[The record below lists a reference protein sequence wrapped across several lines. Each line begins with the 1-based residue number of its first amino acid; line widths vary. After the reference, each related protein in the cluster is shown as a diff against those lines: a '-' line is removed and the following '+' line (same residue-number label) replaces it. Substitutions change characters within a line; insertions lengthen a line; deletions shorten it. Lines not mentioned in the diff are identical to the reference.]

1 MYKKSKKSS
10 WQEFFEFSFGYCI
23 IMLMFFSGLS
33 IMKMFEEY
41 KIEKNKQIQLN
52 KEIKKQQ
59 DAMLL
64 EQKIFQ
70 FFDDKGD
77 LKYISTPSQN
87 FLAMLNKQYFNNID
101 LTRFDYRNE
110 IQNKLPILRDFSIL
124 NEENNED
131 CKNLILINKQNNIK
145 IIGYD
150 VYEGDYYRIFKVI
163 VNNSFYFFVISK
175 KLPYYSYS
183 FDEDFE
189 AQYEDFKNNLGKT
202 ISNIYHIKQYSC
214 EENIKNRKYIFLKN
228 EEKKL
233 LSTLKN

>member
-64 EQKIFQ
+64 EQKIIQ

-77 LKYISTPSQN
+77 LKYTSPLLHKI
-87 FLAMLNKQYFNNID
+87 FLLC
-101 LTRFDYRNE
+101 L
-110 IQNKLPILRDFSIL
+110 
-124 NEENNED
+124 
-131 CKNLILINKQNNIK
+131 
-145 IIGYD
+145 
-150 VYEGDYYRIFKVI
+150 
-163 VNNSFYFFVISK
+163 
-175 KLPYYSYS
+175 
-183 FDEDFE
+183 
-189 AQYEDFKNNLGKT
+189 
-202 ISNIYHIKQYSC
+202 ISNILTIL
-214 EENIKNRKYIFLKN
+214 I
-228 EEKKL
+228 
-233 LSTLKN
+233 